1 MTYLVQKTNMF
12 KQKMKIDDKITGSKM
27 HTEQIQD
34 SCTGFQRVGFTLS
47 GFMIHYLHR
56 LVKLFVVNLQST
68 VTGIIKVLNKSLG
81 GHSINDLL
89 AFRRA
94 QLNVTQ
100 FGDGSL
106 RVGLP
111 RTIETQVVRM
121 GHFLPFLS
129 FWTFR
134 QGSAFL
140 AHSSQF
146 SESKA
151 PIARSSRKDGAR
163 DTYNFGSYRE

>member
-1 MTYLVQKTNMF
+1 
-12 KQKMKIDDKITGSKM
+12 
-27 HTEQIQD
+27 
-34 SCTGFQRVGFTLS
+34 
-47 GFMIHYLHR
+47 MIHYLHR

-68 VTGIIKVLNKSLG
+68 VSGIIKVLNKSLG
-81 GHSINDLL
+81 GHSVNDLL

-111 RTIETQVVRM
+111 RTIESQVVRM

-129 FWTFR
+129 FWTFQ

-151 PIARSSRKDGAR
+151 PIARSSRKDGAH